1 MVAHARRAGEIAG
14 RPVSG
19 DASAAN
25 CALLIRGATTTRNR
39 RETLSGGMRD
49 SQTWLAS
56 ETLRW
61 CSVGVS
67 IRGVLAP
74 LAVSFPIEI

>member
-1 MVAHARRAGEIAG
+1 MVAHARRAGEIADGPCRRRQRGKLCVADQG
-14 RPVSG
+14 R
-19 DASAAN
+19 DD
-25 CALLIRGATTTRNR
+25 TRNR

-67 IRGVLAP
+67 IGEFSRHWP
-74 LAVSFPIEI
+74 SPFR